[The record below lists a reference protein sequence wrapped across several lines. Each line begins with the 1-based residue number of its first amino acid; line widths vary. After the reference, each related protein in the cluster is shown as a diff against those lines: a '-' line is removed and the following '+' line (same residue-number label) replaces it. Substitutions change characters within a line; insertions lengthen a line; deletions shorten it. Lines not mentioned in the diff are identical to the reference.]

1 MYEYVC
7 HDGKGNAKERTKHES
22 SRAEADHK
30 KRTMGEQNKV
40 YHTTMY
46 VRAAQAQHT
55 KGVRRFLAAQTGL
68 DTACYAL
75 RRSFPPIVSP
85 QVEVG
90 RVRF

>member
-1 MYEYVC
+1 MYIM
-7 HDGKGNAKERTKHES
+7 AES
-22 SRAEADHK
+22 ARREQNTNRSRAEADHK
-30 KRTMGEQNKV
+30 KRTMGEQNNV

-46 VRAAQAQHT
+46 VQAAQAQHT
-55 KGVRRFLAAQTGL
+55 KGVRRFLVAQTGL